1 MAHAAIRVR
10 GSTLANHKAVLM
22 LNYRGNFE
30 IHLTV
35 AETERLERFQAWC
48 ETERCKCVWIVLAR
62 GLRMQQPMASWRRAG
77 TILPE
82 VLEEARQRAS
92 VLEAA
97 GFRVVRVK
105 IEADPAN
112 EQVPMTN
119 DAASLEPAGCYF
131 EHHVKLR
138 RHVDSGRDLLL
149 QICHRHSAHL
159 SHNAWRKSVDGM
171 EERFVTL
178 RSYQVGCSEAEQQL
192 QNLLAALQVA
202 GEHVLEVE
210 SEYSVYD
217 SNLALDDGWLV
228 NAAQ

>member
-1 MAHAAIRVR
+1 
-10 GSTLANHKAVLM
+10 M

-35 AETERLERFQAWC
+35 AETDELEMFRAWC
-48 ETERCKCVWIVLAR
+48 ETEGCKCIWIVLAR
-62 GLRMQQPMASWRRAG
+62 GSHVQQPMATWRRTR
-77 TILPE
+77 TILPD
-82 VLEEARQRAS
+82 VFEEARQRARK
-92 VLEAA
+92 LAHA

-105 IEADPAN
+105 IEADPSN
-112 EQVPMTN
+112 EQVPMT
-119 DAASLEPAGCYF
+119 DASASLETAGCYF
-131 EHHVKLR
+131 EHHVKLQR
-138 RHVDSGRDLLL
+138 QMNAERDVLLE
-149 QICHRHSAHL
+149 ICRRHSAHL

-178 RSYQVGCSEAEQQL
+178 RSYRVGRLEAEQQL
-192 QNLLAALQVA
+192 QHLLAALRVA

-228 NAAQ
+228 NPPQ

>member
-1 MAHAAIRVR
+1 M
-10 GSTLANHKAVLM
+10 S
-22 LNYRGNFE
+22 NYRGNFE

-35 AETERLERFQAWC
+35 AETDRMENFRAWC
-48 ETERCKCVWIVLAR
+48 EAEGCKCVWIVLAR
-62 GLRMQQPMASWRRAG
+62 GSHVQQPMATWRRAG
-77 TILPE
+77 TILPA

-92 VLEAA
+92 VLEQA

-112 EQVPMTN
+112 EQVPMTD

-138 RHVDSGRDLLL
+138 RHVDAERDALLE
-149 QICHRHSAHL
+149 ICRSHAAHL

-178 RSYQVGCSEAEQQL
+178 RSYRVGRLEAEQQL
-192 QNLLAALQVA
+192 QQLLASLSVA

-217 SNLALDDGWLV
+217 SNLPLDDGWLL
-228 NAAQ
+228 NSDR